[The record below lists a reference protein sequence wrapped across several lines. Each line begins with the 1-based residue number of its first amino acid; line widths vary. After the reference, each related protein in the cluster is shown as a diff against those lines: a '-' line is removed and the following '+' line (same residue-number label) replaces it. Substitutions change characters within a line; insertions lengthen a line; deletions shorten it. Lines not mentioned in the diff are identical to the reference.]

1 MCKNQLWLKISK
13 HYILNLLNL
22 RNTQITRRLWKDGLV
37 NECLLKVRV
46 QLSLNYG
53 KSESLFE
60 LKTQNGNKH
69 FQEIKFICLKLLVQ
83 GHFHESSRIR
93 AASLMRNISWLMSF
107 CGILVFSVW
116 GSSMTNLIDAFY
128 HSPAKFDFN
137 PKITYTGV
145 SVWF

>member
-1 MCKNQLWLKISK
+1 MIKNFQTLYFKSF
-13 HYILNLLNL
+13 
-22 RNTQITRRLWKDGLV
+22 
-37 NECLLKVRV
+37 
-46 QLSLNYG
+46 
-53 KSESLFE
+53 KSEEYPDYQKIMKGWFGKWMFIKSQSAIKFE
-60 LKTQNGNKH
+60 LREVRKFIWTQNSKTEINI
-69 FQEIKFICLKLLVQ
+69 FREIKFICLKLLVQ
-83 GHFHESSRIR
+83 GHFHGSSRIR